1 MAGERLK
8 GTLKARA
15 RSWAGQLTS
24 LSRKYAPKHLRR
36 YISSKVEEKGEGTFI
51 IRVSVDRNANPTGPG
66 HWNYGSSDAR
76 AQEYGS
82 GLWAQRGAKHW
93 IPILPKNKRNLAFP
107 YPADKV
113 YPGAL
118 YVDGKIITSKVM
130 HPGIHAANNDS
141 GYLRPARDEL
151 RRRAR
156 KELSQEVRRAIL
168 GDIRES
174 FGRKK

>member
-24 LSRKYAPKHLRR
+24 LSRKYAPRHLRK
-36 YISSKVEEKGEGTFI
+36 YISSRVEEKGEGKFI
-51 IRVSVDRNANPTGPG
+51 IRVRVDRGASPTGPG
-66 HWNYGSSDAR
+66 HRNYGSSDAR

-93 IPILPKNKRNLAFP
+93 IPILPKNKSRLAFP
-107 YPADKV
+107 YPAEKV
-113 YPGAL
+113 YPGTL
-118 YVDGKIITSKVM
+118 YVGGKIITEKVM
-130 HPGIHAANNDS
+130 HPGIHAANNDE
-141 GYLRPARDEL
+141 GYLRPARAEL
-151 RRRAR
+151 LRRAR
-156 KELSQEVRRAIL
+156 KELTPEIRRAIL

-174 FGRKK
+174 FGRSR